1 MVFELYNIEKINVM
15 IIECLVFFGFVA
27 LVLIVGFIVSSVKR
41 IRSLTGGND
50 EAGLG
55 TGNQKRVRGYYRSG
69 IREETTD
76 HIKRRMVPTGGKR
89 SHGRASHEGPT
100 S

>member
-1 MVFELYNIEKINVM
+1 M

-27 LVLIVGFIVSSVKR
+27 LVLIVGFIVSSVRR
-41 IRSLTGGND
+41 IRSLTGGSD

-55 TGNQKRVRGYYRSG
+55 AGNQKRVRGYYRSG

-76 HIKRRMVPTGGKR
+76 HTKRRMVPTGGKR
-89 SHGRASHEGPT
+89 SHGSANHEGPT